1 MRLRRFFAERLLPGK
16 GRKSHLPLNR
26 DPAVGS
32 PGHNAQ
38 VKRGLVLVAL
48 ALALSQHALAGDV
61 SLSTRLANALAV
73 RGNLWATSSA
83 LAVDLDSDGVVFARN
98 ADLSLAPASNEKLP
112 ITFAALK
119 QLGLSY
125 RFKTEVLG
133 RGTQDG
139 TVWRGDLF
147 LKGFGDPTLTSAR
160 LGRLAETIA
169 ASGIT
174 RIAGRLYGD
183 ESWFDA
189 RRAAPGWKLGYL
201 LYECPP
207 LSALVV
213 DRAVYDGHTALNPAL
228 AAAGTFRRLLRGY
241 GVTTGPAGVGR
252 APATAAVL
260 ATSES
265 ATLRNVIAVM
275 DRDSDNFRAEM
286 LLKDLGA
293 ETGTGG
299 TTAAGAAVVRGV
311 LADANVPLAG
321 VVIAD
326 GSGLSLRDRLTATA
340 IARILTTAWS
350 DPLLKTAFWSALPA
364 AGEQGTLE
372 HRLNKT
378 AAVGVVRAKT
388 GTTNEASA
396 LSGYVRD
403 RFAFVVVQNGDPVA
417 AAAARKAQDRFA
429 TALAR
434 VSAAD

>member
-1 MRLRRFFAERLLPGK
+1 M
-16 GRKSHLPLNR
+16 
-26 DPAVGS
+26 
-32 PGHNAQ
+32 
-38 VKRGLVLVAL
+38 KRVLVIVAL
-48 ALALSQHALAGDV
+48 ALVLSQHAVAGDV
-61 SLSTRLANALAV
+61 RLSTRLASALAV
-73 RGNLWATSSA
+73 RGNTWATSAA
-83 LAVDLDSDGVVFARN
+83 LAVDLQSDGVVFARN

-112 ITFAALK
+112 VTFAALK

-139 TVWRGDLF
+139 TVWHGDLF

-160 LGRLAETIA
+160 LGRLAQAIA
-169 ASGIT
+169 DTGVT
-174 RIAGRLYGD
+174 RVDGRLYGD
-183 ESWFDA
+183 ETWFDA
-189 RRAAPGWKLGYL
+189 KRAAPGWKLGYL
-201 LYECPP
+201 IYECPP

-213 DRAVYDGHTALNPAL
+213 DRAVYDGHTALKPAL
-228 AAAGTFRRLLRGY
+228 AAVGTLRRLLRGY
-241 GVTTGPAGVGR
+241 GVTTGPVGLGR
-252 APATAAVL
+252 APASASLL

-293 ETGTGG
+293 EAGTGG
-299 TTAAGAAVVRGV
+299 TTAAGAAVVRRV
-311 LADANVPLAG
+311 LADTGIPLAG

-326 GSGLSLRDRLTATA
+326 GSGLSLLDRLTATA

-350 DPLLKTAFWSALPA
+350 DPTLQAAFWTALPA

-372 HRLNKT
+372 RRLEDSP
-378 AAVGVVRAKT
+378 ARGVVHAKT
-388 GTTNEASA
+388 GTTSEASA

-417 AAAARKAQDRFA
+417 ATAARKAQDRFA

-434 VSAAD
+434 VSASD